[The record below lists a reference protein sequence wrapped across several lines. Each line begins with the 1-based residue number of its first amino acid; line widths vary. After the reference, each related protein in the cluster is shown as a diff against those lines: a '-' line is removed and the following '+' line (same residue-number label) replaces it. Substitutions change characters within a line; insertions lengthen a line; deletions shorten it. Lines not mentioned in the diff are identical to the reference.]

1 MTSPHLRRAFPV
13 LLLSLVLGA
22 TSVRPAHAV
31 ASEAVQNDEPGALS
45 WLWDLV
51 THLLPMAG
59 PQIDP
64 DGNR

>member
-1 MTSPHLRRAFPV
+1 MAGLHLRRTLPV
-13 LLLSLVLGA
+13 LLLSFLLGA
-22 TSVRPAHAV
+22 TLVRPAHAV
-31 ASEAVQNDEPGALS
+31 APVAVPSDHGALS

-51 THLLPMAG
+51 THLLPLAG

>member
-1 MTSPHLRRAFPV
+1 MTSPHLRRVLPV
-13 LLLSLVLGA
+13 LLLIPVLGA
-22 TSVRPAHAV
+22 TSVCAAAPSAAPV
-31 ASEAVQNDEPGALS
+31 AQKDQAALS

>member
-13 LLLSLVLGA
+13 LLLSFALGA
-22 TSVRPAHAV
+22 TSVRPALAV
-31 ASEAVQNDEPGALS
+31 TTAAVQNDQTALS

-51 THLLPMAG
+51 THLLPLAG

>member
-1 MTSPHLRRAFPV
+1 MTSPHLRRAFPA
-13 LLLSLVLGA
+13 LLLSFVLGA
-22 TSVRPAHAV
+22 TSVHPAHAV
-31 ASEAVQNDEPGALS
+31 ATVAVQNDQGTLS

-51 THLLPMAG
+51 THLLPLAG

>member
-13 LLLSLVLGA
+13 LLLSSVLGA
-22 TSVRPAHAV
+22 TSVRPAHAAATV
-31 ASEAVQNDEPGALS
+31 AVQSDPGALA

-51 THLLPMAG
+51 THLLPLAG